1 MATKNLSLVEHGSFF
16 EDPFFKDALEDFD
29 KAMEGVL
36 DKYETKG
43 TKVSSSN
50 RVASTETYRNIRN
63 ANIGKDLYASQ
74 ALSITEKDG
83 KFNCVMDVKDFNPK
97 DLSVRVVDDRVV
109 VEGKYMQQSEDGSS
123 VAAKEFYKEFN
134 MPPSADID
142 QVGTAL
148 SKDGILTVKAPKRE
162 GDAPNPGGPVT
173 QSSASKESSMAQS
186 QSVSDDGTKSSK
198 SMKSSS
204 SSFSSSSSSST
215 MGGAGGMP
223 GMTMGG
229 NMGGMMNMDDMAKD
243 MKDRLGAGSL
253 MSSEFGDMK
262 GFGSSSLGSSS
273 INSSSSLSSSK
284 VTQMSSKSSF
294 SSSSS
299 STMSSGMNMM
309 GGGDDMLGDMSK
321 DMQDRL
327 IFSHETAN
335 IKLPAEKK

>member
-1 MATKNLSLVEHGSFF
+1 MAKALSLVEHGSFF

-36 DKYETKG
+36 NKFESKT
-43 TKVSSSN
+43 TTVSSSN
-50 RVASTETYRNIRN
+50 RAASNESYRNIRS

-74 ALSITEKDG
+74 ALQITEKDG

-142 QVGTAL
+142 QVATAL

-162 GDAPNPGGPVT
+162 GGAPNPAGPVT
-173 QSSASKESSMAQS
+173 QSSASKSSSMAQS
-186 QSVSDDGTKSSK
+186 SSVSDDGTSMKK
-198 SMKSSS
+198 SMQSSS

-215 MGGAGGMP
+215 TMGGMP

-229 NMGGMMNMDDMAKD
+229 MGGMMNMDDMAKD

-262 GFGSSSLGSSS
+262 GFSSSAL
-273 INSSSSLSSSK
+273 NSSSSMSSSK
-284 VTQMSSKSSF
+284 VVQMSSKSSF

-299 STMSSGMNMM
+299 STMSSNMSSMM
-309 GGGDDMLGDMSK
+309 GGGDDMIGDMSK

-335 IKLPAEKK
+335 IKLPEKK